1 MTGRDLFEAMGAID
15 EDLVLAADEPP
26 ARPRHSWR
34 PVLLRAVPLA
44 ACMCLIAGAVL
55 WQMQGG
61 APGNGAAPE
70 TAAADIP
77 EEAAQA
83 ALRSE
88 EAAGTDSAQARAYDG
103 VASLYNGPEASVSA
117 FPGLLSE
124 LLDQGSGPYTAEE
137 PPQPADRSRQQDWKL
152 PDTVPV
158 FRSMA
163 AARTVDT
170 SGMYGRMRSLL
181 TALDLDPALADEAVY
196 TGLTQEQAEEQAAVL
211 RQNGGSESAELQ
223 FWADAG
229 TLTLEVSP
237 FDAWPEGLTMTAD
250 NTGTVTAQVPGAQPS
265 TARQTAEKIADT
277 VRADWP
283 GVAALAGEDC
293 AVQLYS
299 EPDGGWHVR
308 FYSASDTPTGLIESG
323 DLNSV
328 EAALEENGRLCRVVW
343 HNADLTEAAGEY
355 VPLTRAEAEELL
367 RQGVFL
373 TDGGSLDGAAVLE
386 NLADVRLYYPESRD
400 CAWYLPYW
408 CFTADEGTSDDG
420 DAHVYCEYLVPAVS
434 QQDLNLLAGTE

>member
-1 MTGRDLFEAMGAID
+1 MTNRDLFEAIGAID

-26 ARPRHSWR
+26 ARPKHGWR
-34 PVLLRAVPLA
+34 PVLLRAAPLA
-44 ACMCLIAGAVL
+44 ACVCLIAGAVL
-55 WQMQGG
+55 WQLQGG
-61 APGNGAAPE
+61 WSGKGAAPD
-70 TAAADIP
+70 TAAAMP

-83 ALRSE
+83 APRSE
-88 EAAGTDSAQARAYDG
+88 ETAGTDGAQARAYNG
-103 VASLYNGPEASVSA
+103 GTALYNGPEAAVSA

-137 PPQPADRSRQQDWKL
+137 PPQPADRSRQQDWTL

-181 TALDLDPALADEAVY
+181 AALNLDPALADEAVY

-211 RQNGGSESAELQ
+211 RQNGGSEGEELQ

-237 FDAWPEGLTMTAD
+237 CDAWPEGLTLTAD
-250 NTGTVTAQVPGAQPS
+250 NTGTVTARIPGAQPS

-277 VRADWP
+277 VRTDWP

-293 AVQLYS
+293 AAQLYS
-299 EPDGGWHVR
+299 ETDGGWHVR

-328 EAALEENGRLCRVVW
+328 EAALEENGRLCRVTW
-343 HNADLTEAAGEY
+343 HSADLTEVAGDY
-355 VPLTRAEAEELL
+355 SPLTRAEAEEQL
-367 RQGVFL
+367 RQGVYL
-373 TDGGSLDGAAVLE
+373 TDGGSLDGEAVLK

-400 CAWYLPYW
+400 CPWYLPYW
-408 CFTADEGTSDDG
+408 CFTADEGTSDG
-420 DAHVYCEYLVPAVS
+420 NAHVYCEYLVPAVS
-434 QQDLNLLAGTE
+434 LQDLSALAETE